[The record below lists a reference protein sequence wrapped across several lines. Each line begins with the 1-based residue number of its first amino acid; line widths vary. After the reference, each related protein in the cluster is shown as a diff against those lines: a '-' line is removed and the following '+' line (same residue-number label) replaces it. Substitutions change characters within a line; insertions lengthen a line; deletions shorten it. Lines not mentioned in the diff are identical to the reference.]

1 MNIDELADNL
11 GLEKDEYLELIELFI
26 ETGMSDINKLRF
38 AVDEVNAENAADAA
52 HSIKGAAGNLRLTEI
67 YELAKMVEKT
77 CRDGILDNVPESVQE
92 LEKRLDYLRSHQI

>member
-38 AVDEVNAENAADAA
+38 AVDEVNAENAANAL
-52 HSIKGAAGNLRLTEI
+52 HSIKGAAGNLGLTEI

-77 CRDGILDNVPESVQE
+77 CRDGMLDNVPESVQE
-92 LEKRLDYLRSHQI
+92 LEKRLDKVKELVG

>member
-38 AVDEVNAENAADAA
+38 AIDEVNAENAADAA
-52 HSIKGAAGNLRLTEI
+52 HSIKGAAGNLGLTEI
-67 YELAKMVEKT
+67 YELAKKVEKT
-77 CRDGILDNVPESVQE
+77 CRDGIPDNVPESVQE
-92 LEKRLDYLRSHQI
+92 LEKMLDYLRSHQI